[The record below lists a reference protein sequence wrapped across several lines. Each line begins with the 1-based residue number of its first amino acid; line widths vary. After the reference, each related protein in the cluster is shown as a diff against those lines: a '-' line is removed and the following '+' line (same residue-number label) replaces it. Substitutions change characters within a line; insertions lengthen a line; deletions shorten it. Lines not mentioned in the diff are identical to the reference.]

1 MSEVPQPPQAA
12 VSSADDDDPPPPSL
26 CEFQEVK
33 TILDNVSL
41 STESLRKGYDALT
54 EALYGIDNL
63 ELQLLEH
70 ADNAKSGLSQAV
82 IKLKATEAALEVEA
96 ETLEQSAQQ
105 PSASHKMRRK
115 GWLANNVRLVAYI
128 GRLMEVQES
137 GMTQRVANARR
148 QYRVVAPHATE
159 EEIDLAMAASGGAGA
174 SALASSSEAHN
185 RAGKAI
191 PPSGIDWGKYLAIGT

>member
-1 MSEVPQPPQAA
+1 MLELLGGGALEEAPAAPPPQAA

-96 ETLEQSAQQ
+96 ELYKYSNSRT
-105 PSASHKMRRK
+105 K
-115 GWLANNVRLVAYI
+115 GGCY
-128 GRLMEVQES
+128 
-137 GMTQRVANARR
+137 
-148 QYRVVAPHATE
+148 
-159 EEIDLAMAASGGAGA
+159 
-174 SALASSSEAHN
+174 
-185 RAGKAI
+185 
-191 PPSGIDWGKYLAIGT
+191 